1 MARNNTA
8 MRHLEDL
15 WDEVENHRTIKINND
30 NGVLFAIFE
39 GCKIQKMTDGR
50 IDILNT
56 RAKDE
61 YYRPISALSMI
72 KFLKLGFVPGAHL
85 LAIKTLKERVDKL
98 NQQIQR
104 KNIRGYNVKKKK
116 SKRTEILNQI
126 HDHYTKLELLIKT
139 TTQ

>member
-1 MARNNTA
+1 
-8 MRHLEDL
+8 MRQLEDL
-15 WDEVENHRTIKINND
+15 WDEVANHRSIRINDD

-39 GCKIQKMTDGR
+39 GCKIQKMINGR

-61 YYRPISALSMI
+61 YYKPISALSLI
-72 KFLKLGFVPGAHL
+72 NFLRHGFVPGAHL
-85 LAIKTLKERVDKL
+85 LAIKTLRGRVDKL

-116 SKRTEILNQI
+116 SKRTEILTQI